1 MKKLRILSGGA
12 AQGLVNA
19 LAPRF
24 EAETGIG
31 IEGEF
36 GAVGAMAAKL
46 RAGAPADLLI
56 LTSAL
61 IDELTRQGHARPGTA
76 ADVGTVQT
84 GIAIR
89 AGDPAPPVADAAGL
103 RAALVGADAVYLPD
117 PVHATAGIHF
127 GKVLRALG
135 VWDELEPRLRTFPN
149 GATAMRALAAAES
162 ARPIGCTQIT
172 EILNTPGVA
181 LVGPLPQGC
190 ELATV
195 YTAALCTGA
204 ASAGEARRLI
214 ELLTSDASLEARRRA
229 GFA

>member
-1 MKKLRILSGGA
+1 MRKLRVLSGGA
-12 AQGLVNA
+12 AQGLVSA

-24 EAETGIG
+24 EAETGVG

-61 IDELTRQGHARPGTA
+61 IDELTRHGHLSPGTA

-84 GIAIR
+84 GIAVR
-89 AGDPAPPVADAAGL
+89 AGDPVPPIADAACL
-103 RAALVGADAVYLPD
+103 CAALVAADTVYFPD
-117 PVHATAGIHF
+117 PKQATAGIHF
-127 GKVLRALG
+127 AKVLRALG
-135 VWDELEPRLRTFPN
+135 LWDELKPRLRTFPN
-149 GATAMRALAAAES
+149 GATAMRALATADS
-162 ARPIGCTQIT
+162 VRPIGCTQIT
-172 EILNTPGVA
+172 EIRNTPGIA
-181 LVGPLPQGC
+181 LAGPLPQGC

-195 YTAALCTGA
+195 YTAAICAKTALPD
-204 ASAGEARRLI
+204 EARRLV
-214 ELLTSDASLEARRRA
+214 ELLTSNAASEARRNA